1 MSFHDFARMTSRAGS
16 LVVLLCAVSACA
28 GDEMFTASGPNTSSN
43 WQWNLPTG
51 FPTPVVPEDNPM
63 TMEKVALGRHLFYDR
78 GLSGNGTQSCA
89 SCHRQ
94 SLAFTDGRTLAVGS
108 TGEVHPRN
116 SMSLANIAYAS
127 VLNWGNP
134 NLANLEQ
141 QALLPMFG
149 EHPVELGLSGKE
161 QELLERVRSDTVYAR
176 LFANAFPGGRT
187 SVSVENITKALASF
201 QRALV
206 SGNSPYD
213 RYTFRNERTALSPAA
228 IRGEA
233 LFFSET
239 TECFH
244 CHAGVM
250 FSASTNYVGKSFREQ
265 EYFNNGLY
273 NVDGNGAYPSHNTGL
288 AEFTGQPRDMGAHK
302 APSLRNIALTAPYMH
317 DGSIATLEEVIDHY
331 ARGGRLIT
339 SGPHAGDGKL
349 SPFKN
354 GFVNGFSLTAAEK
367 SDLIEFLRSLTDSTF
382 ITDPRFSNPW
392 PTGRAP

>member
-1 MSFHDFARMTSRAGS
+1 MTRFVRLRAG
-16 LVVLLCAVSACA
+16 LAPLLLCTLTACA
-28 GDEMFTASGPNTSSN
+28 GDEMFTAAGPGATTN
-43 WQWNLPTG
+43 WQWNLPVG
-51 FPTPVVPEDNPM
+51 FPTPVVPAENPM
-63 TMEKVALGRHLFYDR
+63 TVEKVELGRHLFYDR
-78 GLSGNGTQSCA
+78 RLSGNGTQSCA

-94 SLAFTDGRTLAVGS
+94 SLAFTDGRLLGVGS

-116 SMSLANIAYAS
+116 SMSLANIGYAS

-134 NLANLEQ
+134 NLENLEQ

-149 EHPVELGLSGKE
+149 EHPVELGLSGME
-161 QELLERVRSDTVYAR
+161 QELLTRVRNDTLYAR
-176 LFANAFPGGRT
+176 LFSAAFPGAPT
-187 SVSVENITKALASF
+187 VVSVENITKALASF

-233 LFFSET
+233 LFFSER

-250 FSASTNYVGKSFREQ
+250 FTASTNYVGKSFREQ

-273 NVDGNGAYPSHNTGL
+273 NVDGQGAYPSHNTGL
-288 AEFTGQPRDMGAHK
+288 AEFTGQARDMGAHK
-302 APSLRNIALTAPYMH
+302 APTLRNIALTAPYMH
-317 DGSIATLEEVIDHY
+317 DGSIATLEEVLDHY

-339 SGPHAGDGKL
+339 SGPHAGDGRL
-349 SPFKN
+349 SPRKN
-354 GFVNGFSLTAAEK
+354 GFVNGFSITPEEK
-367 SDLIEFLRSLTDSTF
+367 NDLLAFLRSLTDSSF
-382 ITDPRFSNPW
+382 VTDPRFANPW
-392 PTGRAP
+392 SAQTPR

>member
-1 MSFHDFARMTSRAGS
+1 MTHVVRLRAGLAS
-16 LVVLLCAVSACA
+16 LLLCTLTACA
-28 GDEMFTASGPNTSSN
+28 GDEMFTASGPGATTN
-43 WQWNLPTG
+43 WQWNLPVG
-51 FPTPVVPEDNPM
+51 FPTPVVPAENPM
-63 TMEKVALGRHLFYDR
+63 TVEKVELGRHLFYDR
-78 GLSGNGTQSCA
+78 RLSGNGTQSCA

-94 SLAFTDGRTLAVGS
+94 SLAFTDGRPLGVGS

-116 SMSLANIAYAS
+116 SMSLANIGYAS

-134 NLANLEQ
+134 NLENLEQ

-149 EHPVELGLSGKE
+149 EHPVELGLSGME
-161 QELLERVRSDTVYAR
+161 QELLARVRNDTLYAR
-176 LFANAFPGGRT
+176 LFSAAFPGAPT
-187 SVSVENITKALASF
+187 VVSVETITKALASF

-233 LFFSET
+233 LFFSER

-250 FSASTNYVGKSFREQ
+250 FTASTNYVGKSFREQ

-273 NVDGNGAYPSHNTGL
+273 NVDGQGAYPSHNTGL
-288 AEFTGQPRDMGAHK
+288 AEFTGQARDMGAHK
-302 APSLRNIALTAPYMH
+302 APTLRNIALTAPYMH
-317 DGSIATLEEVIDHY
+317 DGSIATLEEVLDHY

-339 SGPHAGDGKL
+339 SGPHAGDGRL
-349 SPFKN
+349 SPRKN
-354 GFVNGFSLTAAEK
+354 GFVNGFSITPEEK
-367 SDLIEFLRSLTDSTF
+367 NDLLAFLRSLTDSSF
-382 ITDPRFSNPW
+382 VTDPQFANPW
-392 PTGRAP
+392 PAQPPR

>member
-1 MSFHDFARMTSRAGS
+1 MP
-16 LVVLLCAVSACA
+16 LLLCSLAACA
-28 GDEMFTASGPNTSSN
+28 GDEMFTASGPGASTN
-43 WQWNLPTG
+43 WQWNLPVG
-51 FPTPVVPEDNPM
+51 FPTPLVPIENPM
-63 TMEKVALGRHLFYDR
+63 TVEKVELGRHLFYDR
-78 GLSGNGTQSCA
+78 RLSGNGTQSCA

-94 SLAFTDGRTLAVGS
+94 SIAFTDGRPLGVGS

-134 NLANLEQ
+134 NLDNLEQ

-149 EHPVELGLSGKE
+149 EHPVELGLSGQE
-161 QELLERVRSDTVYAR
+161 QELLARVRNDTLYAR
-176 LFANAFPGGRT
+176 LFRDAFPGAPT
-187 SVSVENITKALASF
+187 IVTVENITKALASF

-213 RYTFRNERTALSPAA
+213 RYTFRNERTALSPSA

-233 LFFSET
+233 LFFSER

-250 FSASTNYVGKSFREQ
+250 FTASTNYVGKSFREQ

-273 NVDGNGAYPSHNTGL
+273 NVDGQGAYPSHNTGL
-288 AEFTGQPRDMGAHK
+288 AEFTGQARDMGAHK
-302 APSLRNIALTAPYMH
+302 APTLRNIALTAPYMH

-331 ARGGRLIT
+331 ARGGRLIS
-339 SGPHAGDGKL
+339 SGPHAGDGRL
-349 SPFKN
+349 SPVKN
-354 GFVNGFSLTAAEK
+354 GFVNGFAITPEEK
-367 SDLIEFLRSLTDSTF
+367 ADLISFLRSLTDSSF
-382 ITDPRFSNPW
+382 VTDPRFANPW
-392 PTGRAP
+392 SSPAP

>member
-1 MSFHDFARMTSRAGS
+1 MTMLTRTRAAS
-16 LVVLLCAVSACA
+16 LVALLCATSACA
-28 GDEMFTASGPNTSSN
+28 GDEMFTASGPNSSTN

-51 FPTPVVPEDNPM
+51 FPTPLVPANNPM
-63 TMEKVALGRHLFYDR
+63 TVEKVVLGRHLFYDGR
-78 GLSGNGTQSCA
+78 LSGNGTQSCS

-94 SLAFTDGRTLAVGS
+94 SLAFTDARPVGIGS

-116 SMSLANIAYAS
+116 SMALANIAYAS

-134 NLANLEQ
+134 NLASLEQ

-149 EHPVELGLSGKE
+149 EHPVELGLSGRE
-161 QELLERVRSDTVYAR
+161 QELLERVRSDTLYAR
-176 LFANAFPGGRT
+176 LFADAFPGRNGP
-187 SVSVENITKALASF
+187 VSVENITRALASF

-213 RYTFRNERTALSPAA
+213 RYTFRNEREALSPSA

-233 LFFSET
+233 LFFSEK

-273 NVDGNGAYPSHNTGL
+273 NVDGKGAYPSHNTGL
-288 AEFTGQPRDMGAHK
+288 AEFTGQTRDMGAHK
-302 APSLRNIALTAPYMH
+302 APSLRNIELTAPYMH

-349 SPFKN
+349 SPFKH
-354 GFVNGFSLTAAEK
+354 GFVNGFTITSEEK
-367 SDLIEFLRSLTDSTF
+367 GDLVAFLRSLTDSTF

-392 PTGRAP
+392 PARP

>member
-1 MSFHDFARMTSRAGS
+1 MTSAMRLRAGFVP
-16 LVVLLCAVSACA
+16 LLLCTLGACA
-28 GDEMFTASGPNTSSN
+28 GDELFTAAGPGATTN
-43 WQWNLPTG
+43 WQWNLPVG
-51 FPTPVVPEDNPM
+51 FPTPVVPPENPM
-63 TMEKVALGRHLFYDR
+63 TVEKVELGRHLFYDR
-78 GLSGNGTQSCA
+78 RLSGNETQSCA

-94 SLAFTDGRTLAVGS
+94 SVAFTDARPLGIGS

-134 NLANLEQ
+134 NLDNLEQ

-149 EHPVELGLSGKE
+149 EHPVELGLSGRE
-161 QELLERVRSDTVYAR
+161 QELLARVRNDTLYAR
-176 LFANAFPGGRT
+176 LFSAAFPGAPT
-187 SVSVENITKALASF
+187 MVSVENITKALASF

-233 LFFSET
+233 LFFSER

-273 NVDGNGAYPSHNTGL
+273 NVDGQGAYPSHNTGL
-288 AEFTGQPRDMGAHK
+288 KEFTGQPRDMGAHK
-302 APSLRNIALTAPYMH
+302 APTLRNIALTAPYMH
-317 DGSIATLEEVIDHY
+317 DGSIATLEDVIDHY

-349 SPFKN
+349 SPMKN
-354 GFVNGFSLTAAEK
+354 GFVNGFSITADEK
-367 SDLIEFLRSLTDSTF
+367 ADLLAFLRSLTDSSF
-382 ITDPRFSNPW
+382 VTDPRFANPW
-392 PTGRAP
+392 SAPPR

>member
-1 MSFHDFARMTSRAGS
+1 MT
-16 LVVLLCAVSACA
+16 V
-28 GDEMFTASGPNTSSN
+28 
-43 WQWNLPTG
+43 
-51 FPTPVVPEDNPM
+51 
-63 TMEKVALGRHLFYDR
+63 EKVALGRFLFYDKR
-78 GLSGNGTQSCA
+78 LSGNGTQSCA

-94 SLAFTDGRTLAVGS
+94 SIAFTDGRPLGIGS

-116 SMSLANIAYAS
+116 SMALANVAYAS

-134 NLANLEQ
+134 NLAGLEQ

-149 EHPVELGLSGKE
+149 EEPVELGLSGKE
-161 QELLERVRSDTVYAR
+161 RELLDRVRADTLYAR
-176 LFANAFPGGRT
+176 LFSAAFPGQSN
-187 SVSVENITKALASF
+187 SVSVQNITRALASF
-201 QRALV
+201 ERALV
-206 SGNSPYD
+206 SGDSPYD
-213 RYTFRNERTALSPAA
+213 RYTFRNERNALSPSA

-233 LFFSET
+233 LFFSER

-273 NVDGNGAYPSHNTGL
+273 NVDGRGAYPSNNTGL

-302 APSLRNIALTAPYMH
+302 APSLRNVALTAPYMH
-317 DGSIATLEEVIDHY
+317 DGSITTLEDVIDHY

-354 GFVNGFSLTAAEK
+354 GFVNGFTITADEK
-367 SDLIEFLRSLTDSTF
+367 ADLIAFLRSLTDSTF
-382 ITDPRFSNPW
+382 ITNPAFSNPW
-392 PTGRAP
+392 PQPE